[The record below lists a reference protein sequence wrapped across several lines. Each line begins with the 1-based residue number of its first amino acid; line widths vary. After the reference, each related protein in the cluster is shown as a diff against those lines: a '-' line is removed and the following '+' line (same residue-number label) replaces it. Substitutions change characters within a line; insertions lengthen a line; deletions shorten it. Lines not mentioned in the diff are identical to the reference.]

1 MNSNRNPS
9 GRNVLPH
16 AYSSLAEE
24 VEAMLSSHGQARR
37 KLLQGLAAAA
47 VLPGI
52 AACGG
57 RHQSSGTSTAS
68 AANAD
73 AAPPNMTMTSIRHPG
88 LLHTETDFARMRQKL
103 TDGAEPWV
111 LGRDALTG
119 DGYAQLGA
127 NPRPLVEVVR
137 GGTGQNFAQMFIDM
151 ERTYRLALRW
161 KISGDTRYADLAV
174 TFLNAWSS
182 TMTALSGNAD
192 RFLAAGIYGYQWAV
206 AAEIMRS
213 YSGWASADVTRFQ
226 TLLLNVFYPQAN
238 RFISDH
244 NGTEY
249 TKITNYWA
257 NWDLC
262 ILCGI
267 YAIGV
272 FCDRLD
278 LCNQALDYYMNYGR
292 GNGSAAHSVSFL
304 HPGYLGQ
311 WQESGRDQGHATL
324 GISLAGAL
332 CEMAWNQGVDLYGYW
347 NNRFLAGAEYVAK
360 CNLKDANGNLYDLPY
375 ATYSNVQG
383 TSTGVSGGG
392 RPAGRICWES
402 IRHHY
407 VNRKGLSAPWVTAMA
422 ASRFE
427 GGTSGGDDPG
437 FGTLTYSREPFVG
450 DIPPSGL
457 TAVLRGGQVLLSW
470 WGSAYASS
478 YQVKRASS
486 ASGPFTTIASVTD
499 PRTYTDAP
507 GDAIWYYA
515 ITSIT
520 PSGETAISNVVR
532 IALPHETRVSLPLA
546 GNTDDTSGFARR
558 GALNGGASWGDGRV
572 ASSKALLLNGSSD
585 YVSLP
590 KGVMA
595 DMGDF
600 TVSVWVNWEGGASQQ
615 RIFDFGNGDNAYAA
629 LILEP
634 SRVRFALT
642 GTHDWGER
650 CIYHYSALP
659 AKQWVHVAV
668 TLSGNTGALY
678 INGLQKATEGNM
690 PFAPF
695 QMGNTP
701 QNWLGR
707 SQYSADPY
715 FKGRLQ
721 DFRIYN
727 GALNDLQIA
736 ALAAA

>member
-1 MNSNRNPS
+1 MS
-9 GRNVLPH
+9 
-16 AYSSLAEE
+16 
-24 VEAMLSSHGQARR
+24 
-37 KLLQGLAAAA
+37 
-47 VLPGI
+47 
-52 AACGG
+52 
-57 RHQSSGTSTAS
+57 
-68 AANAD
+68 
-73 AAPPNMTMTSIRHPG
+73 SIRHPA
-88 LLHTETDFARMRQKL
+88 LLHSEADFTRMRSKIEAGEQ
-103 TDGAEPWV
+103 PWIA
-111 LGRDALTG
+111 GRDSLTG
-119 DGYAQLGA
+119 DGFAQLGA
-127 NPRPLVEVVR
+127 NPRASREVVR
-137 GGTGQNFAQMFIDM
+137 GGTGQNFQAMFIDM

-161 KISGDTRYADLAV
+161 KVSGDTRYADLAV

-182 TMTALSGNAD
+182 TMTTLNGNAD
-192 RFLAAGIYGYQWAV
+192 RFLAAGIYGYQWAA
-206 AAEIMRS
+206 AAEIMRG
-213 YSGWASADVTRFQ
+213 YSGWASADITRFQ
-226 TLLLNVFYPQAN
+226 TLLIDVFYPQAN

-257 NWDLC
+257 NWDLAT
-262 ILCGI
+262 LCGI
-267 YAIGV
+267 FAIGV

-278 LCNQALDYYMNYGR
+278 LCNQALDYYVRGGR
-292 GNGSAAHSVSFL
+292 GNGSAAHNVSFL

-324 GISLAGAL
+324 CISLAGAL
-332 CEMAWNQGVDLYGYW
+332 CEMAWNQGIDLYGYW

-360 CNLKDANGNLYDLPY
+360 CNLKDANGNLYDMPY
-375 ATYSNVQG
+375 ATYINVQG

-392 RPAGRICWES
+392 RPAGRVCWEVV
-402 IRHHY
+402 RHHY
-407 VNRKGLSAPWVTAMA
+407 VNRKGLSAPWVSAMA

-427 GGTSGGDDPG
+427 GATAGGDDPG
-437 FGTLTYSREPFVG
+437 FGTLTYSRDAFVG

-457 TAVLRGGQVLLSW
+457 TAVLRGGQVQLSW

-478 YQVKRASS
+478 YQVKRAKS
-486 ASGPFTTIASVTD
+486 ANGPFTTLSSVTD

-507 GDAIWYYA
+507 GDATWYYA
-515 ITSIT
+515 ITGVT
-520 PSGETAISNVVR
+520 PSGETGLSNVVR
-532 IALPHETRVSLPLA
+532 IVLPCEAKLILSLGGDA
-546 GNTDDTSGFARR
+546 KDTSRLAHHGV
-558 GALNGGASWGDGRV
+558 LNGGANWGDGRV
-572 ASSKALLLNGSSD
+572 ASSKALLLDGSSGHL
-585 YVSLP
+585 SLP
-590 KGVMA
+590 DGLMA
-595 DMGDF
+595 DIGDF
-600 TVSVWVNWEGGASQQ
+600 TVSAWVNWEGGPSQQ

-668 TLSGNTGALY
+668 TLSGNYGALY
-678 INGLQKATEGNM
+678 VNGVQKATEGNM

-715 FKGRLQ
+715 YKGRLQ

-727 GALNDLQIA
+727 GALSASQIA
-736 ALAAA
+736 ALAA